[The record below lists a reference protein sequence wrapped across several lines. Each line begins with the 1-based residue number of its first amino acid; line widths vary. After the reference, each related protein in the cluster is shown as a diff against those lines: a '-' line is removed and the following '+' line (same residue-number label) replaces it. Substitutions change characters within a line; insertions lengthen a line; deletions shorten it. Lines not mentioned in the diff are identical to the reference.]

1 MEEADKRYVNVDN
14 TLYSLI
20 IHLCLICCREVASPF
35 WRSLSDGLRQGRVER
50 WFPVISYM
58 GQGTP
63 NCCVET
69 HPLVVLLQVFEF
81 VQLPELFYAGSH
93 GMDIMGPADGCNGF
107 KATGTRGKDKKVCQ
121 HPFSVPIP
129 VIFCQPSFKLE

>member
-1 MEEADKRYVNVDN
+1 MNVDN